1 MDAHTLSVDKV
12 NIFYFIFILFFCIYD
27 VSSMMTSR
35 NYELRG
41 QNSVTMIPMK
51 NTKHHN
57 LH

>member
-12 NIFYFIFILFFCIYD
+12 NIFYFFCIYD